1 MARRTRDY
9 IKTLFQ
15 TGDMPTQA
23 DFVDMLDSTVFYG
36 DDIVGITQI
45 TYSQLVSLK
54 KNSMLTP
61 GALYAITDYKATSSL
76 PGVISANHYFV
87 LIVKAVSTNEL
98 DVRANARRL
107 SSDSYFEGQNLGAWQ
122 IWYSLD
128 NDKSRFEWADTTYGK
143 GVIYRMID
151 GNGNDLPY
159 DFKNLMY
166 ISHGSRY
173 HTLGA
178 STTDESETFF
188 KTIVMKPYID
198 TTGVQKFNNIRF
210 FNSAY
215 QTIQGY
221 TFDVNCHDIHIG
233 SDENSRLTFEKEVS
247 NLEVSRGDNS
257 ERIVHLIIKS
267 GNYYSDKESPNGN
280 NYLRYEYSVS
290 SVDSEGLDSYPILK
304 TIGLDPNNSIITFDP
319 LTEEEFDLLW
329 KQIFESDNSYYGYGT
344 STAAMEAGV
353 EANSSGLGDWDN
365 ETDSSS

>member
-1 MARRTRDY
+1 MAIVSRNKLKSY
-9 IKTLFQ
+9 FE
-15 TGDMPTQA
+15 TGDKPTQKEFT
-23 DFVDMLDSTVFYG
+23 DLIETMRVSEDLILKV
-36 DDIVGITQI
+36 
-45 TYSQLVSLK
+45 TYYQLVNLRNKKSLI
-54 KNSMLTP
+54 P
-61 GALYAITDYKATSSL
+61 GQFYAITDYVTIVD
-76 PGVISANHYFV
+76 PGLNARVASAFKPFV
-87 LIVKAVSTNEL
+87 LIVMAISNSLISEKAKAVPSTQGDFGYNM
-98 DVRANARRL
+98 
-107 SSDSYFEGQNLGAWQ
+107 GAWQ